1 MITEIHK
8 DILKVQK
15 GVICHQVNCLGAVGG
30 LADDIAKKWP
40 KNKVAYKQYVRDA
53 YDKEGNEVFSLGK
66 VCNVQVESNIYIA
79 NLFGQY
85 DYGRDYRR
93 TEYCAVEAALKCV
106 KDKIYDSPEMEA
118 VETFLGLEDFNIP
131 LKDIYIPK
139 WMGCGLGG
147 GDWNIVIDII
157 NKVFDSSD
165 KHVYICE
172 YK

>member
-8 DILKVQK
+8 DLLKVQQ
-15 GVICHQVNCLGAVGG
+15 GIICHQVNCLGAVGG
-30 LADDIAKKWP
+30 LSNDIAKKWP
-40 KNKVAYKQYVRDA
+40 KNKDAYKQYVWDMA
-53 YDKEGNEVFSLGK
+53 AKEGNAVFSLGR
-66 VCNVQVESNIYIA
+66 VCDVQVESNLYIA

-93 TEYCAVEAALKCV
+93 TEYCAVESALKRV
-106 KDKIYDSPEMEA
+106 RNKIYNST
-118 VETFLGLEDFNIP
+118 ETEEVLTFMGIDVFNVP

-147 GDWNIVIDII
+147 GDWNIVLDII

-165 KHVYICE
+165 KNVYICE
-172 YK
+172 FK